1 MTDTPTEIPEL
12 DPSEARRRVDAGA
25 AFVDVREPDEL
36 RAVRVP
42 DAASLPLSTFLDAWE
57 ATLDPKR
64 EVMVLCRSGARSGRV
79 TAFLREQG
87 VPAVNVRGG
96 ILAWERDGLTVEK
109 D

>member
-1 MTDTPTEIPEL
+1 MTDTSHEIPEL
-12 DPSEARRRVDAGA
+12 DPREARARVDAGA

-42 DAASLPLSTFLDAWE
+42 DATPLPLSTFLDAWE
-57 ATLDPKR
+57 QALDPAQ

-96 ILAWERDGLTVEK
+96 ILAWEREGLTVEK
-109 D
+109 E